1 MKEIR
6 FKSLDE
12 ALAELKRIENLP
24 KNTVGIWS
32 YYQILEHCAEGIENC
47 IHGYKVSAPWL
58 IRKSIGQ
65 ILKLKTFS
73 QGYMDHGGLNPT
85 APKKREEGD
94 EKKAL
99 ARLFSAADE
108 FRNFKGKFQPHP
120 FFDELR
126 RDEFEKLHAYHI
138 ANHLCFVEV
147 KEMS

>member
-12 ALAELKRIENLP
+12 AIAELKRIENLP
-24 KNTVGIWS
+24 KKTLGIWS
-32 YYQILEHCAEGIENC
+32 YYQILDHCADGIESCMN
-47 IHGYKVSAPWL
+47 GYKASAPWL

-65 ILKLKTFS
+65 ILKMKTFS
-73 QGYMDHGGLNPT
+73 QGYMDHGGMNPS

-99 ARLFSAADE
+99 QRLLSAADA
-108 FRNFKGKFQPHP
+108 FKAFKGKFQLHP
-120 FFDELR
+120 FFDELTA
-126 RDEFEKLHAYHI
+126 DEFEKLHAYHI

-147 KEMS
+147 KELS